1 MSGRHTTAPA
11 PEDAGPLMRLA
22 TMAAVGVAALLIVTK
37 AVAWLMTGSVA
48 LLGSLV
54 DSVLDLV
61 ASAVN
66 FFAVRAALA
75 PADKAHRFGHGKA
88 EAIAG
93 LFQSA
98 IIFGSAAFL
107 LLEAIERLIN
117 PQPIS
122 AEWVG
127 IGVSVFAIV
136 MTGFLVAYQMHVI
149 RRTGSVAVS
158 ADHLHY
164 KGDLLLNGSV
174 IASIAITAFS
184 GFLYAD
190 ALFGILIAGYI
201 AFNATGILKQSLD
214 MLMDR
219 EFSEADRDR
228 IFDLVLGNAQVRG
241 LHDLKTRKSGIT
253 SFIQLHI
260 ELDPELNLRAAHF
273 IADEVEATLG
283 EAFPSADILIHVD
296 PLGVEEPNKTM
307 EEVVGGPKAAGR

>member
-1 MSGRHTTAPA
+1 MSGTHTLENAA
-11 PEDAGPLMRLA
+11 PLMRRA
-22 TMAAVGVAALLIVTK
+22 TLAAVGVASLLIVTK

-54 DSVLDLV
+54 DSTLDLV
-61 ASAVN
+61 ASAIN

-107 LLEAIERLIN
+107 LLESAERLIN
-117 PQPIS
+117 PRPIS

-127 IGVSVFAIV
+127 IGVSVFAIL
-136 MTGFLVAYQMHVI
+136 MTGLLVAYQIYVI

-164 KGDLLLNGSV
+164 KGDLLLNSSV

-190 ALFGILIAGYI
+190 GLFGVLIAGYI
-201 AFNATGILKQSLD
+201 AFNATGILRQSLD

-228 IFDLVLGNAQVRG
+228 IFELVLGNAEVRG
-241 LHDLKTRKSGIT
+241 LHDLKTRRSGIT

-260 ELDPELNLRAAHF
+260 ELDPELTLRAAHF

-283 EAFPSADILIHVD
+283 EAFPAADILIHVD
-296 PLGVEEPNKTM
+296 PLGVEEPNMTM
-307 EEVVGGPKAAGR
+307 EELHGDPKTPGR